1 MKISQIKGKLRFFCC
16 PPLFQQSLA
25 HRGFPNATPRLFS
38 FQLSGYTAL
47 LPLLRRIAQ
56 DSWLDTTSGP
66 QVHGFSGANEVSEV
80 LKRQPLGFQ
89 CGEGGWILDIT
100 KDKRE
105 KRKENASAARREREI
120 DISFVISNTSR
131 REILQYFKYQKMTPF
146 QVCNLLFHGSMSL
159 CLDSMLL
166 FEGVGQL
173 ASSSMLDVNQA
184 LLSNESADSVCS
196 AVLRCTHSQHL
207 QTCVDQGGS
216 QPLFSAVHL
225 CSSARCAV
233 QALSVTEE
241 LVWKFES
248 DSGYAAMQC
257 WLRCWPLALQQRI
270 VTALVLLE

>member
-1 MKISQIKGKLRFFCC
+1 MDSPTQLRAFLASSCQGIQLCCHSCGGSRRTVGWIQLQGHKSTASVEPMK
-16 PPLFQQSLA
+16 FQKCS
-25 HRGFPNATPRLFS
+25 RGNL
-38 FQLSGYTAL
+38 
-47 LPLLRRIAQ
+47 
-56 DSWLDTTSGP
+56 W
-66 QVHGFSGANEVSEV
+66 GFSVVKEDGYWTSP
-80 LKRQPLGFQ
+80 K
-89 CGEGGWILDIT
+89 I
-100 KDKRE
+100 RE
-105 KRKENASAARREREI
+105 KRGKKCQCCTEREREI

-166 FEGVGQL
+166 FEGVGHL
-173 ASSSMLDVNQA
+173 ASSSMLDVNQT
-184 LLSNESADSVCS
+184 LLSNGSADSVCS